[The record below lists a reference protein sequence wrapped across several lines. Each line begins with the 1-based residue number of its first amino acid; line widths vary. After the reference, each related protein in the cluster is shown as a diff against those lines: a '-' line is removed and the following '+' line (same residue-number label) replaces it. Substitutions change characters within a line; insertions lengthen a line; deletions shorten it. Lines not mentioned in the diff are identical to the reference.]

1 MPRKRVTAKLQQAN
15 SVYNLPSIKQVVKWM
30 HAVCSYPMKS
40 TWLKA
45 IKAGNFTGWPL
56 LNERNVNKY
65 YPDTAKTPKGH
76 MNQKRKNLYS
86 TKRQP
91 FEICNAAFHLRG
103 KKEQDVFMKT
113 YNVRETIF
121 SDQTGQYPTTSQRGN
136 KYIMV
141 LVEID
146 SNTILVEPM
155 KSQNDSKMIRAYDA
169 IVQRLLSAGMQ
180 PKKHVLLDNKISD
193 NMKQHIKT
201 KYKFNLE
208 MVPPGCH
215 LRNAAKLA
223 IHNFKAHFLSVL
235 AGTADNFPT
244 NNLWDRLLPQT
255 EITLNLL
262 RQSNATPTVLGLQ
275 QNPISTNEL

>member
-1 MPRKRVTAKLQQAN
+1 MPRKWVTAKLQQAN
-15 SVYNLPSIKQVVKWM
+15 SVYDLPSIKQAVKWM
-30 HAVCSYPMKS
+30 HAVCGYPIKS

-91 FEICNAAFHLRG
+91 FEICNAAFRLRG

-146 SNTILVEPM
+146 SNAILVEPM

-193 NMKQHIKT
+193 NMKQHIIKPST
-201 KYKFNLE
+201 SSIWRW
-208 MVPPGCH
+208 CH
-215 LRNAAKLA
+215 QDA
-223 IHNFKAHFLSVL
+223 ICAMQPN
-235 AGTADNFPT
+235 
-244 NNLWDRLLPQT
+244 
-255 EITLNLL
+255 
-262 RQSNATPTVLGLQ
+262 
-275 QNPISTNEL
+275 